1 MAAKTSAGKQLK
13 QRLAAGRCI
22 AAGAFVPFVARL
34 AEEAGYDAIYVSG
47 SALSNSLAHP
57 DEGLIPRSKVLELTR
72 EIVEVVKL
80 PVIVDVDTGF
90 GGPKGTAETV
100 RLFED
105 AGAAA
110 VQIEDQDP
118 RWKRCGHLEGK
129 HLISCERMVDKVR
142 AAAGVRRDADFQIIA
157 RTDAV
162 AVEGFEPAVERARA
176 YEAAGADVLFPEALT
191 SRQMFSDFRGCV
203 KAPLLANMT
212 EFGKSPWISDDD
224 FESMGYALVIHP
236 ATTFRLA
243 ARAIKDALTEMKQHG
258 NQETLVRN
266 SKLMP
271 RGEIDGYLIANLW
284 SCRRRRAN

>member
-1 MAAKTSAGKQLK
+1 MAAVSPGTRLKKQ
-13 QRLAAGRCI
+13 LAAGRCI

-47 SALSNSLAHP
+47 AALSNSLAHP
-57 DEGLIPRSKVLELTR
+57 DEGVIPRSKVLDFAREL
-72 EIVEVVKL
+72 VEVVSL

-100 RLFED
+100 RLFEE

-110 VQIEDQDP
+110 VQIEDQNP

-129 HLISCERMVDKVR
+129 HLISCERMVEKVR
-142 AAAGVRRDADFQIIA
+142 AAAEAKHDRDFQIIA

-162 AVEGFEPAVERARA
+162 AVEGYEPAVERARA

-191 SRQMFSDFRGCV
+191 SREMFTDFRRRV
-203 KAPLLANMT
+203 TAPLLANMT
-212 EFGKSPWISDDD
+212 EFGKTPWISDDE
-224 FESMGYALVIHP
+224 FVSLGYALVLHP

-258 NQETLVRN
+258 NQETLQRDGR
-266 SKLMP
+266 LMA
-271 RGEIDGYLIANLW
+271 RAEIDGYLIPNL
-284 SCRRRRAN
+284 

>member
-1 MAAKTSAGKQLK
+1 MTVQTSPTKRLK
-13 QRLAAGRCI
+13 QQLTDGRVI

-47 SALSNSLAHP
+47 AALSNSLAYP
-57 DEGLIPRSKVLELTR
+57 DEGVLPRSRVLDFTR
-72 EIVEVVKL
+72 EIVKVVQL

-90 GGPKGTAETV
+90 GGPKGVAETV

-129 HLISCERMVDKVR
+129 HVISCERMVEKLR
-142 AAAGVRRDADFQIIA
+142 AAVAAKRDLQIIA

-162 AVEGFEPAVERARA
+162 AVEGYEAAVDRARA

-191 SRQMFSDFRGCV
+191 SREMFADFRTRV
-203 KAPLLANMT
+203 KTPLLANMT

-224 FESMGYALVIHP
+224 FVSMGYRLVIHP
-236 ATTFRLA
+236 VTTFRLA
-243 ARAIKDALTEMKQHG
+243 ARAIEDALAEMKRHG
-258 NQETLVRN
+258 NQETLVEAD
-266 SKLMP
+266 KLMP
-271 RGEIDGYLIANLW
+271 RAEIDSYLIPNP
-284 SCRRRRAN
+284 

>member
-1 MAAKTSAGKQLK
+1 MPSTKTPGQQLTAKLK
-13 QRLAAGRCI
+13 AGRCI

-47 SALSNSLAHP
+47 AALSNSLAHP
-57 DEGLIPRSKVLELTR
+57 DEGVIPRSKVLDFTR
-72 EIVEVVKL
+72 ELVGVVSL

-100 RLFED
+100 RLFEA

-129 HLISCERMVDKVR
+129 HLIPCERMVEKLR
-142 AAAGVRRDADFQIIA
+142 AAVAAKSSRDFQIIA

-162 AVEGFEPAVERARA
+162 AVEGYEAAVERARA

-191 SRQMFSDFRGCV
+191 SREMFVDFRKRV
-203 KAPLLANMT
+203 KVPLLANMT
-212 EFGKSPWISDDD
+212 EFGKTPWISDDE
-224 FESMGYALVIHP
+224 FESVGYALVIHP

-258 NQETLVRN
+258 NQETLQRDG
-266 SKLMP
+266 KLMP
-271 RGEIDGYLIANLW
+271 REEIDGYLIPNL
-284 SCRRRRAN
+284 

>member
-1 MAAKTSAGKQLK
+1 MPAKTSAGKRLK
-13 QRLAAGRCI
+13 DKLATGKVI

-47 SALSNSLAHP
+47 AALSNSLAHP
-57 DEGLIPRSKVLELTR
+57 DEGVIPRSKVVDFTR
-72 EIVEVVKL
+72 EIVEVVNL

-100 RLFED
+100 RLFEE

-110 VQIEDQDP
+110 VQIEDQDA

-129 HLISCERMVDKVR
+129 HLISCDRMVEKLR
-142 AAAGVRRDADFQIIA
+142 AAVNARRDRDFVIIA

-176 YEAAGADVLFPEALT
+176 YEAAGADVIFPEALT
-191 SRQMFSDFRGCV
+191 SREMFADFRGRV
-203 KAPLLANMT
+203 KVPLLANMT
-212 EFGKSPWISDDD
+212 EFGKSPWLSDDE
-224 FESMGYALVIHP
+224 FAAMGYALVLHP

-243 ARAIKDALTEMKQHG
+243 ARAIKDALVEMKQHG
-258 NQETLVRN
+258 NQETLQN
-266 SKLMP
+266 NGKLMP
-271 RGEIDGYLIANLW
+271 RAEIDSYLIPNL
-284 SCRRRRAN
+284 